1 MTIVVM
7 MSTMIGVA
15 NIYEID
21 MFCIQENGIPLYSSQ
36 TDSYLPKRGEPQ
48 ARSERL
54 DKSKFNSSTSSLF
67 KHGKKKTGRYP
78 VSPSS
83 IADHFWWPQHLS
95 SLILR
100 VYYTLISKV
109 SITPLCDYVGSW
121 MGPIIENSDGG
132 GWIFFTI
139 EHVDASTVRA
149 VQIW

>member
-1 MTIVVM
+1 MKNMDRYVPGQDVY
-7 MSTMIGVA
+7 
-15 NIYEID
+15 NIYKNTRQWTKQFGLYQVLVASTNLEYSKRQWKVAWKLQYSTID
-21 MFCIQENGIPLYSSQ
+21 SA
-36 TDSYLPKRGEPQ
+36 PKT
-48 ARSERL
+48 S
-54 DKSKFNSSTSSLF
+54 NSTSSSSQ
-67 KHGKKKTGRYP
+67 HHP

-83 IADHFWWPQHLS
+83 IADQRQHLP

-132 GWIFFTI
+132 GWIFFAI